1 MQCPKCKIEA
11 AIVKSGYTTVNDDT
25 PDKET
30 ELFIK
35 QEYACR
41 NPACDNYKKVI
52 GTVKNPLRL
61 SKDSTET

>member
-30 ELFIK
+30 ELYIN

-61 SKDSTET
+61 SKDATET